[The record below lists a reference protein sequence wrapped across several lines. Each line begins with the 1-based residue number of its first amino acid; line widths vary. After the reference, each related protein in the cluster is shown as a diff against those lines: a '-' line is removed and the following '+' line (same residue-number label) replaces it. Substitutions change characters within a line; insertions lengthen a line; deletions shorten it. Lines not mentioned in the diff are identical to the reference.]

1 MTYYEFINSSS
12 FDTMQDEIA
21 SKHTVSD
28 ILIVLNSYLSALTDG
43 YSAYKFTG
51 GEVTTQEHGRCL
63 NLKIGVYG
71 KNSLGKY
78 YCKVAWCS
86 GITYFNNT
94 DFSLHLATGTYDS
107 AGGSATTIDEGSES
121 DTYSEGIVFKQ
132 GSQSI
137 TVKDTKGNAYT
148 IKYGYYPRDTNGD
161 GYLDSCTF
169 DAITITKLGTN
180 ESTSTDFNESAQDNI
195 KNGTDTGSQTINLND
210 MSASVYKVADM
221 IAKITPML
229 GDMYEMQKSLF
240 QSMIDIQKKGIESN
254 IITDTMIQAEY
265 RSEDEQGKNKIQR
278 SVQAHEQLHSEK
290 VLETYKNS
298 IDENVTIKKG
308 LHANTQA
315 SKIIEKTHEE
325 HLAVHSE
332 NQSTAQAAE
341 FEQPKIELEKADPA
355 KYDYALSP
363 EELEYEHI
371 CKLNDLLEG
380 NITEADYQLW
390 CSANLTETD
399 YVPPVTTP

>member
-1 MTYYEFINSSS
+1 MTYYEFINSST

-21 SKHTVSD
+21 SKHTIPDV
-28 ILIVLNSYLSALTDG
+28 LMVLNSYMSSLTDG

-51 GEVTTQEHGRCL
+51 TEISFNDVRYIT
-63 NLKIGVYG
+63 LKIGVYG

-78 YCKVAWCS
+78 YCKVAWCH
-86 GITYFNNT
+86 IFYFNNT
-94 DFSLHLATGTYDS
+94 DFGLYLATGTYDS
-107 AGGSATTIDEGSES
+107 SSGSATSIDEGSES
-121 DTYSEGIVFKQ
+121 DTYSEGIIFKE

-161 GYLDSCTF
+161 GYLDSCSF
-169 DAITITKLGTN
+169 DAITITKQGTN

-195 KNGTDTGSQTINLND
+195 KNGTETGSQTINLND

-221 IAKITPML
+221 IAKMTPIL
-229 GDMYEMQKSLF
+229 GDMYEMQKNLF
-240 QSMIDIQKKGIESN
+240 HSMLDIQKKGIESDIN
-254 IITDTMIQAEY
+254 TNTMIQAEY

-325 HLAVHSE
+325 HLSVHSE
-332 NQSTAQAAE
+332 NQSTAQVAE

-380 NITEADYQLW
+380 NITEADYLLW
-390 CSANLTETD
+390 CTANLTETD
-399 YVPPVTTP
+399 YVPPIPVP